1 MRFIGFTI
9 FAMLTISAPSLW
21 AQPSPF
27 QATVEIR
34 EDTSVDL
41 GAASKNKSTVRL
53 RTGKS
58 VHTLKAGDGLAFR
71 SLSQGLGTI
80 SAVAMDEKGALYVAD
95 QSGGRVW
102 RLPDRN
108 QDGRFDSKQ
117 ALPQRFDM
125 PSGLAVS
132 GSTIFVADRNA
143 IWKIEGVHPPVKLAG
158 LLQAKSKGKQHPLSV
173 SADGKTLYL
182 GLTTTNGE
190 VELLGVETQTGAATL
205 LQKKQ
210 SNQNIVALAG
220 LGRGTPWIA
229 LEHGVGASLGDM
241 TEFEVSHTL
250 TALALP
256 LGSSEWPAALDT
268 HVVVSRLSR
277 DGYDVLALPAGLGQ
291 IESKGKTL
299 FSGFL
304 TSSGRSAWGVPGA
317 LYFDKKGLIVA
328 DSKNG
333 DLYRLNAAPAL
344 GEDETE
350 TLNTPSDSQ
359 MVETDTS
366 ETSTEPPKMQVS
378 TIKEGSQ
385 IGAVSTLDRGSSLD
399 VGSTIIR
406 DYEPLS
412 LDDKGG
418 DKSEE
423 TEGNNS
429 TPQQRNKEK

>member
-1 MRFIGFTI
+1 MRFIGFTFLAI
-9 FAMLTISAPSLW
+9 LTISAPSLR

-27 QATVEIR
+27 QTKADPR
-34 EDTSVDL
+34 EGTAVNL
-41 GAASKNKSTVRL
+41 GSASKNKTTVRL
-53 RTGKS
+53 RSGKS
-58 VHTLKAGDGLAFR
+58 VHTLKAGNGLAFKP
-71 SLSQGLGTI
+71 LSQGLGTI
-80 SAVAMDEKGALYVAD
+80 SALAMDDKGTFYVAD
-95 QSGGRVW
+95 RAGGRVW

-117 ALPQRFDM
+117 ALPQRFDT

-132 GSTIFVADRNA
+132 GQTVFVSDRNA

-158 LLQAKSKGKQHPLSV
+158 LLQAKSKGKHHPLSV

-182 GLTTTNGE
+182 GLTTTSGV
-190 VELLGVETQTGAATL
+190 VELLGIDTQTGAATL
-205 LQKKQ
+205 IQKKQ
-210 SNQNIVALAG
+210 SNQHIVALAG

-229 LEHGVGASLGDM
+229 LEHGVGSSLEDT
-241 TEFEVSHTL
+241 TEFNSSNTL
-250 TALALP
+250 AGLALP

-268 HVVVSRLSR
+268 HVIVSRLSR

-291 IESKGKTL
+291 IESEGESL

-304 TSSGRSAWGVPGA
+304 SSSGRAAWGVPGA
-317 LYFDKKGLIVA
+317 LYFDEKGLIVA

-344 GEDETE
+344 GEDESE
-350 TLNTPSDSQ
+350 TLITSSDNQ
-359 MVETDTS
+359 IAETDIS

-406 DYEPLS
+406 DYKPLS
-412 LDDKGG
+412 IDEDDG
-418 DKSEE
+418 DKSDE
-423 TEGNNS
+423 TEDNNS
-429 TPQQRNKEK
+429 TRQQKNKEK